1 MDPVS
6 RWRRPWEEG
15 PSAPPPCQSQPNLRP
30 VDRTGYDHQ
39 HYAHSGSGIS
49 TTQPIGATSP
59 VSARAGPT
67 HWKEEPSTQHWID
80 SMSDNTPGHVRT
92 QQQFSPESPRNKR
105 RRVEYN
111 PRPAPAAREGF
122 TKAPAAH
129 GPGYYQ
135 PVSPQMAMNRAAS
148 FGASQLSA
156 DRPCCDSHCRGR
168 VCSTRRAILAE
179 VLHLIQDLHSKI
191 NQHANPSHP
200 VIVQPKPPRL
210 SLDDGLAFALET
222 LRVSAVTLQ
231 QLGNPPEPKPESRP
245 PTMSNAAALD
255 ELRNEMKLRAE
266 QINLDQRS
274 AAAQPPSI
282 VGHDPFRTN
291 LHPNFHEV
299 RRRSSSVVGGATSPH
314 ASPTTASRPHPGLSA
329 AQISPPA
336 PAHQA
341 SRMLPSPTSSHIP
354 PPSTIQSFPSPPPSL
369 SQPQSSAHLAHLA
382 ALQHQISL
390 KTLAL
395 QTLRQEYDA
404 LLAKLD
410 RQRTKCST
418 LEKKFAVSDVEL
430 NALTVDKEELES
442 KTQALEQQV
451 EELRESRDEARR
463 GEVRT
468 SAQYRTIVEMASR
481 LQKGAAEERRAWAAE
496 REALVRAAR
505 GDPSSCCGEQGG
517 LKSHAV
523 DLSAETSIHSPPFD
537 DESGPARTT
546 SAPDISSDLENASNQ
561 VIEALRVE
569 VAQLRSRNQSL
580 EAVLQKLQ
588 VEMEPLRSAVCLITE
603 TQTRMEEA
611 AREALRVA

>member
-1 MDPVS
+1 
-6 RWRRPWEEG
+6 
-15 PSAPPPCQSQPNLRP
+15 
-30 VDRTGYDHQ
+30 
-39 HYAHSGSGIS
+39 
-49 TTQPIGATSP
+49 
-59 VSARAGPT
+59 
-67 HWKEEPSTQHWID
+67 
-80 SMSDNTPGHVRT
+80 MSDNTPGHVRT

-222 LRVSAVTLQ
+222 LR
-231 QLGNPPEPKPESRP
+231 
-245 PTMSNAAALD
+245 
-255 ELRNEMKLRAE
+255 LRAE